1 MEIIVRKEENEAYDE
16 DDCTVRIE
24 CIYLFCEQ
32 NNGNIFSFLIMNKK
46 EKNILQLVHDG
57 DIFIFVAARQ

>member
-1 MEIIVRKEENEAYDE
+1 VRKEGNESYDE
-16 DDCTVRIE
+16 DDCAVRIE
-24 CIYLFCEQ
+24 CIYHFCEQ

-46 EKNILQLVHDG
+46 EKNILQLVHYG